1 MSLPVEKQFYVQGG
15 PVLESAE
22 ALVKALEEKVI
33 PKDSFDFHLKN
44 GDFSKWIDEVLDI
57 VLTRQPIPWEKDDDT
72 DKVPAKKSRTKKSA
86 VKAH

>member
-44 GDFSKWIDEVLDI
+44 GDFSKWIDEVLEEPG
-57 VLTRQPIPWEKDDDT
+57 L
-72 DKVPAKKSRTKKSA
+72 AKKVSKLKSQSGILKKL
-86 VKAH
+86 KEGF